1 MLKEHGGYIN
11 NTDSIFQRKHG
22 WTNLKKIESDRAIAF
37 NLRTPTWLK
46 TYLFFLPLK
55 TSVKYGLNPE
65 EFRENQS
72 FTPK

>member
-1 MLKEHGGYIN
+1 MTFEKMLYRL
-11 NTDSIFQRKHG
+11 TSFQNRAQLQ
-22 WTNLKKIESDRAIAF
+22 WAIAF